1 MSAVEQYPRDAYYLV
16 ATGATLNL
24 GTFVTTGGD
33 LALAELRIYHKNP
46 SPFSYTMRLS
56 VSSSFNG
63 PELLTSETV
72 TITDVILGQT
82 TADWVG
88 NIVLEFDDYSLIS
101 GETYYFKLVT
111 TGYTRNG
118 DLLYLSV
125 NCDWLNPI
133 GTGNTAGAR
142 LPLGVML

>member
-16 ATGATLNL
+16 ADTATLNL
-24 GTFVTTGGD
+24 GSFVTTGGD

-46 SPFSYTMRLS
+46 LPFSYTMRLS

-63 PELLTSETV
+63 PQLFTSETV
-72 TITDVILGQT
+72 TVTDVITGQT
-82 TADWVG
+82 TADWLG
-88 NIVLEFDDYSLIS
+88 DIVFEFDEYSLYA
-101 GETYYFKLVT
+101 GETYFFKLIT
-111 TGYTRNG
+111 TGYTRND

-133 GTGNTAGAR
+133 GSINTAGAR
-142 LPLGVML
+142 LPLGVKL